1 MCSLPHSGLILDM
14 FSPLTSFDSGHNC
27 REKQRNTLRK
37 HHKFGKDDEQLSTNN
52 DSRY

>member
-27 REKQRNTLRK
+27 RENKEMLSRK
-37 HHKFGKDDEQLSTNN
+37 HNKFRNDDEQLSTNN
-52 DSRY
+52 DSGY